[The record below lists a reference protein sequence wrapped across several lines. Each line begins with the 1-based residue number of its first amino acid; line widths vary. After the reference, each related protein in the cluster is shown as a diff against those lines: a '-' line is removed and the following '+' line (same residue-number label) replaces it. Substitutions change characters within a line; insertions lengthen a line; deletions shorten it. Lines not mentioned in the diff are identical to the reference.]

1 MTLNWA
7 NSFSFLYTFLVM
19 ILHTPMQIRRFFYFA
34 YDTRARRGDEMLAI
48 SIGSLY
54 FGAYPSETGIN
65 LSWGRLDDNEAL

>member
-1 MTLNWA
+1 
-7 NSFSFLYTFLVM
+7 
-19 ILHTPMQIRRFFYFA
+19 MQIRRFFYFA

-54 FGAYPSETGIN
+54 FGAYPSETGID